1 MSLAVSVIVPTYNRA
16 SLIGATL
23 NSILDQSHAPA
34 EVIVVDDGSTDETE
48 SIVRGFPEAVKYH
61 RTENSGVCA
70 ARSLGAKLSH
80 SPWIAFCDSDDL
92 WMRDKLA
99 RQVEFHEETGVE
111 FSFTNFSIIS
121 NGGWEKGTKFDSAP
135 EGFFG
140 GFKKVPEGLVSSRGY
155 YNDLL
160 RFQPM
165 FPSTVLMTRQFF
177 ERVGGFKAE
186 IGRILSEDLEF
197 MLRCA
202 QHWPIGAIVE
212 PVVGIRKH
220 ESNVSGDTYRTIC
233 GEIEIL
239 RYALKT
245 HTLSDQSRGLISEQI
260 ILRSIQA
267 GWWAFDRAD
276 FETFTK
282 LLSGAPRMKLDTKT
296 NLKLVIASFPTPIA
310 KMFHGVVTGNNG
322 LRWWKTAS

>member
-1 MSLAVSVIVPTYNRA
+1 MDRRMRRNRLFAGFQRRLSTIAQRTREFAQPGAWARSFRIPRGLHSATAMICGCGISLP
-16 SLIGATL
+16 GKL
-23 NSILDQSHAPA
+23 NSTRRQ
-34 EVIVVDDGSTDETE
+34 GSSFRSRISALFRMAGGRREPSLTPRQ
-48 SIVRGFPEAVKYH
+48 RGFSEA
-61 RTENSGVCA
+61 
-70 ARSLGAKLSH
+70 
-80 SPWIAFCDSDDL
+80 
-92 WMRDKLA
+92 
-99 RQVEFHEETGVE
+99 
-111 FSFTNFSIIS
+111 
-121 NGGWEKGTKFDSAP
+121 
-135 EGFFG
+135 
-140 GFKKVPEGLVSSRGY
+140 SRRFRKA
-155 YNDLL
+155 